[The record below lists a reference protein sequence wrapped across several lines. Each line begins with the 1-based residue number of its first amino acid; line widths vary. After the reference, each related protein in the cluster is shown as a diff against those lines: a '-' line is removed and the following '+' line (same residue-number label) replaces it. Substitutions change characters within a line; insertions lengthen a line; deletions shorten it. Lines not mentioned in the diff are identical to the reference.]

1 MVLVI
6 RLDDISCGRKKG
18 WMIFCV
24 VDSKIGGR
32 RELQR
37 GLKSSSKS
45 LWCSEPISLYC
56 REVVV
61 VMMMMMVMM
70 MMIMTTINDDGD
82 DDGNGDDI
90 GWKGQKRK

>member
-1 MVLVI
+1 MWIGLYFLKVDWIVI
-6 RLDDISCGRKKG
+6 KKV
-18 WMIFCV
+18 FDV
-24 VDSKIGGR
+24 VDSKIGWR
-32 RELQR
+32 QELQR

-61 VMMMMMVMM
+61 MMVMV
-70 MMIMTTINDDGD
+70 MIMMTINDDGN

-90 GWKGQKRK
+90 GWMGQKRK

>member
-1 MVLVI
+1 MYG
-6 RLDDISCGRKKG
+6 LD
-18 WMIFCV
+18 WIFLKVFHV
-24 VDSKIGGR
+24 VDSKIGWR
-32 RELQR
+32 QELQR

-61 VMMMMMVMM
+61 MMVMV
-70 MMIMTTINDDGD
+70 MIMMTINDDGN

-90 GWKGQKRK
+90 GWMGQKRK